1 MSVFEHD
8 DYYAPPRSR
17 PPPPA
22 PTPPVHTS
30 DYDSYPLRDVPSA
43 PSVEKPFAPPYQSRV
58 SLADDN
64 SYGGWRGPRD
74 SMSDLKLTAHPGYDS
89 DEEDFGQ
96 IPRERKKRTC
106 LDLICCGCC
115 TCCPLWARW
124 MSCGCLII
132 LIALGI
138 TIGVLVGTFHMP
150 QISFNGI
157 DNESFTSSATAFNI
171 SASLQI
177 GIYNPNFEA
186 PTFSSI
192 KATAYYPNIS
202 KSVGG
207 GELDNVHI
215 NGKGITNITFPFT
228 IIYDASQGTNSSML
242 LDVASQCGLT
252 GGAKQD
258 ITINYDLALTL
269 KVGLIPITI
278 TLPEKASFPCP
289 LDSSALSNITLPGG
303 LTGALPG
310 GSGTGA

>member
-150 QISFNGI
+150 QVPVVVILAYVF
-157 DNESFTSSATAFNI
+157 ETWTKSANI
-171 SASLQI
+171 S
-177 GIYNPNFEA
+177 GFD
-186 PTFSSI
+186 
-192 KATAYYPNIS
+192 
-202 KSVGG
+202 
-207 GELDNVHI
+207 LDFVQR
-215 NGKGITNITFPFT
+215 
-228 IIYDASQGTNSSML
+228 YW
-242 LDVASQCGLT
+242 
-252 GGAKQD
+252 
-258 ITINYDLALTL
+258 
-269 KVGLIPITI
+269 
-278 TLPEKASFPCP
+278 
-289 LDSSALSNITLPGG
+289 
-303 LTGALPG
+303 
-310 GSGTGA
+310 